1 MRNINFIQWGIALTT
16 ALFISGCSDDDD
28 STQSG
33 NKQGV
38 ITTEAIIPEPLQWNT
53 DNTIAL
59 YAKKADS
66 EKTLFYTEDSQVNQ
80 ATFEA
85 VKKAFPTPQEGD
97 YIRAFYPA
105 GKAKDKANATSTL
118 LPAPGTD
125 PTDPQNLLIQKGNA
139 TTAHLSAFYYMYG
152 VSTYE
157 EGVIK
162 PIDFQPQ
169 MSILTFKIT
178 LPEVLTPS
186 TIEISTAGNE
196 FIKSVNCNNYPV
208 NATDFKLIA
217 NESTNKVTLNLK
229 DFGALQKLEA
239 SALIVPVDLNGKQ
252 MTVSVTDINKEVYTA
267 TLEGITFEKGK
278 QHTFE
283 ITVAKD
289 EEPEPEPDDDYTQ
302 TGEGTAESPWI
313 ITTAEQLRAISRD
326 SHEGDAIT
334 DFAGKYFKLDAD
346 ISLDGEN
353 WEPIGSSTLPFAGI
367 LDGNNKT
374 ISSMKISIASTS
386 KGVGF
391 FAHTKAAKIMNLT
404 ITGTINATATDATQT
419 GGLIGQAANNTI
431 ISGNIRSE
439 VNITVKATVK
449 GDIKTGGIIGE
460 LASSS
465 SVEGC
470 NLSYKGDIKVDNQGT
485 QNAHTGGIIGGMVS
499 NPAINGMADAI
510 CTIEKGSTISAESQ
524 TGTVWLGGFLG
535 NSAPGLLA
543 KLPAPTSQMLG
554 ILSAKTKNTNKDAII
569 CYMVGWSK
577 DAATTKG
584 FNETYKN
591 NANYNLAGST
601 VTSTNEKAY
610 KNGEEVTTE

>member
-1 MRNINFIQWGIALTT
+1 MRNTIFIQCAVTLATT
-16 ALFISGCSDDDD
+16 LFIGGCSDNDDAA
-28 STQSG
+28 QGG
-33 NKQGV
+33 NKQG
-38 ITTEAIIPEPLQWNT
+38 ITTTEAVIPEPLQWNT

-59 YAKKADS
+59 YAKKADA
-66 EKTLFYTEDSQVNQ
+66 EKTLFYTEESQVNR

-105 GKAKDKANATSTL
+105 GKAKEKANVTGTL

-125 PTDPQNLLIQKGNA
+125 PTDTQYILTQKGNA
-139 TTAHLSAFYYMYG
+139 TTGHLSAFYYMYG

-157 EGVIK
+157 EGIIQ
-162 PIDFQPQ
+162 PIEFQPQ
-169 MSILTFKIT
+169 MSVLTFKIT
-178 LPEVLTPS
+178 LPEALIPS
-186 TIEISTAGNE
+186 TLEISTGGKD
-196 FIKSVNCNNYPV
+196 FIKSVNCNNYPADAA
-208 NATDFKLIA
+208 NFKLTT

-229 DFGALQKLEA
+229 DCGTLQKLEA
-239 SALIVPVDLNGKQ
+239 NLLIVPVDLSGKQ
-252 MTVSVTDINKEVYTA
+252 FTVSVTDANNEVYTA

-283 ITVAKD
+283 IAVAKD
-289 EEPEPEPDDDYTQ
+289 EEPEPEPNDDYTQ

-313 ITTAEQLRAISRD
+313 ITTAGQLRAISRD

-353 WEPIGSSTLPFAGI
+353 WEPVGSNTLPFAGI

-374 ISSMKISIASTS
+374 ISGMKISRTNTS
-386 KGVGF
+386 KGIGF

-404 ITGTINATATDATQT
+404 IAGSINITATDATQT
-419 GGLIGQAANNTI
+419 GGLIGQATNNTI
-431 ISGNIRSE
+431 LSGNIRSE
-439 VNITVKATVK
+439 VDITVEATVK

-460 LASSS
+460 LASTS

-470 NLSYKGDIKVDNQGT
+470 NLSYKGNIKVDNQGT

-499 NPAINGMADAI
+499 VPAINGMADAI
-510 CTIEKGSTISAESQ
+510 CTVEKGTTISTESQ

-543 KLPAPTSQMLG
+543 KLPATTSQMLG
-554 ILSAKTKNTNKDAII
+554 ILSAKANGTKDAII
-569 CYMVGWSK
+569 CYMVGWSQN
-577 DAATTKG
+577 AATTKG
-584 FNETYKN
+584 FSEVFKN
-591 NANYNLAGST
+591 NANYTLEGST
-601 VTSTNEKAY
+601 VTSANGKAY
-610 KNGEEVTTE
+610 KNGEEVAVP